1 MERYEQPLALIQSID
16 DLARLSKQ
24 VADSEYYQGTS
35 NAAQASVKLMIAR
48 ELGLGITSISNI
60 HLVKGKIS
68 LGYQILIA
76 LVKRSGKYDLR
87 FVERSDERV
96 VVDWFEDGEKVG
108 QSKFDMQDAKNA
120 GIGGDMYRKYPV
132 RMLTARAISDG
143 FNTFAPE
150 CAGGALYTPGE
161 LEDDYVAPRPIA
173 SARPQMASTETTP
186 VAGEIVVD
194 AEVTEADPVAV
205 NDGRDPAPPE
215 AEPSA
220 SVTNPTARVKAM
232 LGSLTIAELE
242 AVKEACLTLKLKA
255 TPKGVYDAFHKH
267 AFDRETFLVA
277 ISDAINAHAQAERE
291 AQEQNAEARTFE
303 QSDEAKAGAAEFD
316 AFKDAAQARWNGQQ
330 GALEA
335 AGGFGK

>member
-1 MERYEQPLALIQSID
+1 MSTAMERYEQPLALIQSID

-173 SARPQMASTETTP
+173 SARPQMASADTDPADTP
-186 VAGEIVVD
+186 EIVVD
-194 AEVTEADPVAV
+194 AELEESAPEPPRPAEDAVA
-205 NDGRDPAPPE
+205 PAPKQADSSGDPTSVLADLLKQMKPE
-215 AEPSA
+215 HRRIVKSRTTLIGVKWDKETPAALVKHFGDDHDALMAHLSEPEVQVDVQPEGSE
-220 SVTNPTARVKAM
+220 PTAD
-232 LGSLTIAELE
+232 
-242 AVKEACLTLKLKA
+242 
-255 TPKGVYDAFHKH
+255 TPEEFQQWVDQQ
-267 AFDRETFLVA
+267 VA
-277 ISDAINAHAQAERE
+277 
-291 AQEQNAEARTFE
+291 
-303 QSDEAKAGAAEFD
+303 DEKQRQTQIAKAGAYG
-316 AFKDAAQARWNGQQ
+316 R
-330 GALEA
+330 
-335 AGGFGK
+335 